1 MNIFDLLEIDPL
13 KDSAPAF
20 ASQFTDSGY
29 VGGGGA
35 GFGGGFYPMGGTGG
49 GGAACTTAA
58 RTSLASLIVM
68 ARTCAAAAGHV
79 QHGCCLCGWLRNG
92 HHHATHDVQLL
103 GFAKG
108 RY

>member
-13 KDSAPAF
+13 KDSALPF

-35 GFGGGFYPMGGTGG
+35 GFGGGPDYPMGGTGG
-49 GGAACTTAA
+49 GGAVGTTAA

-68 ARTCAAAAGHV
+68 ARTCAAAAGV
-79 QHGCCLCGWLRNG
+79 ARSTRVLSLRVVAG
-92 HHHATHDVQLL
+92 MVIIIGDA
-103 GFAKG
+103 
-108 RY
+108 